1 MKNPGRRT
9 QERRERNRKGV
20 ARVSHWGSAY
30 RALGQCQPTDRALVI
45 GLAQRLEVVLPQEQA
60 RLLLLDLKR
69 ELEQELLQGQEQE
82 LFRVLEQERGLG
94 QRQKQAEGL
103 VLVLGLGR
111 RPG

>member
-1 MKNPGRRT
+1 MIGW
-9 QERRERNRKGV
+9 ER
-20 ARVSHWGSAY
+20 
-30 RALGQCQPTDRALVI
+30 
-45 GLAQRLEVVLPQEQA
+45 RLEVVLPQEQE

-94 QRQKQAEGL
+94 QGQEQVEGL
-103 VLVLGLGR
+103 RLVLGLGR

>member
-1 MKNPGRRT
+1 MEDGGWRTKDVAMPEKDMPEERQVKARTECAGRAQGRSRKYKGQSKGEKWKCRRRT
-9 QERRERNRKGV
+9 LLVDLLQG
-20 ARVSHWGSAY
+20 
-30 RALGQCQPTDRALVI
+30 LGQAP
-45 GLAQRLEVVLPQEQA
+45 
-60 RLLLLDLKR
+60 
-69 ELEQELLQGQEQE
+69 LQGQEQE